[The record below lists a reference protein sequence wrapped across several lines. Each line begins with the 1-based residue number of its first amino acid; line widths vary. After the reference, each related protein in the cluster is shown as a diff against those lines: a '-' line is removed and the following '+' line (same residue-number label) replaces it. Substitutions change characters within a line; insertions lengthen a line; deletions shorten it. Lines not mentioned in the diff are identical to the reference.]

1 MKSRFGHTP
10 NPAAPA
16 VPQDG
21 DLNTVKDS
29 LQGWYLLRGY
39 DAAHD
44 PLSSLMDL
52 PEKDALEK
60 MKTIHP
66 HRGSG
71 PADENGNRP
80 QEKYYAERRDADNWL
95 RDFADGAN
103 IARDRKNPIF
113 FALTNDLDTVRD
125 AMARGGSTVMAI
137 PLEKVDLSQWTFTC
151 GDSMGNF
158 LSKQNISAFLSEK
171 HALTGTAMDARDLA
185 SVIQKGDVPKDGFEA
200 HYWSTTPLAADIVA
214 SPRNTAPTVAS
225 DKTTAP
231 KTTSP

>member
-1 MKSRFGHTP
+1 MKSRFGHP
-10 NPAAPA
+10 PDPASPDT
-16 VPQDG
+16 QG
-21 DLNTVKDS
+21 GNLNDVKAS

-52 PEKDALEK
+52 PEKDAIEK
-60 MKTIHP
+60 MKEIHP

-71 PADENGNRP
+71 PADENGHRP

-95 RDFADGAN
+95 RDFADNAN
-103 IARDRKNPIF
+103 IARDRKNPTF

-151 GDSMGNF
+151 GDSMGNY

-171 HALTGTAMDARDLA
+171 HALTGRAMDARDLA
-185 SVIQKGDVPKDGFEA
+185 SVIKKGDLPKDGFEA

-214 SPRNTAPTVAS
+214 SPKNTAPTAIS
-225 DKTTAP
+225 NKSTTP
-231 KTTSP
+231 KAANP